1 MIKIIQMIMYVYNMS
16 TTKIRIISLKQVTNI
31 YMEIQP
37 DVRSWNMK
45 RKSILKKLNLSKWK
59 QKIFI

>member
-1 MIKIIQMIMYVYNMS
+1 MIKIIQMIMYVCNMS

>member
-1 MIKIIQMIMYVYNMS
+1 MYVCNMS